1 MMGKYVHPKNIDQLF
16 NNLLF
21 DVRDKLTAE
30 EIYNIRNQYNYIML
44 QEKQQHQE
52 QEKQEQQQEQEFIKY
67 VKTDIE
73 KTIAE
78 VIKSLNH

>member
-1 MMGKYVHPKNIDQLF
+1 MMGKYAHPKNTEQLF

-21 DVRDKLTAE
+21 DVCDKLTTE
-30 EIYNIRNQYNYIML
+30 EIYNIRNQYNNIML
-44 QEKQQHQE
+44 QEKLKHQE

-78 VIKSLNH
+78 VIKSINH